1 MRSEKHEVFFGGC
14 GSQPALFYSIQEVQP
29 ENNKYFPVDFLKR
42 RYYNNDNTLMRR
54 VGRETCQREA
64 HCLVGH
70 RALLE
75 VLSWEAFEN
84 YLGVAPIRPGGRRYR
99 QNEAGKFLI

>member
-1 MRSEKHEVFFGGC
+1 MFLGGY
-14 GSQPALFYSIQEVQP
+14 GSQLTPFYSIQEVWQ
-29 ENNKYFPVDFLKR
+29 ENNKYFPVDFLKLQ
-42 RYYNNDNTLMRR
+42 YYNNDNTLMRR

-64 HCLVGH
+64 HCPVGH